1 MSTLHEDH
9 NTFNCKHLDW
19 PALMAALRMQRE
31 LELETCGARLFACV
45 RDNALDPAL
54 EVGSATKERSMWMD
68 SAHIQ
73 PCAYMKQASS
83 QPPASQP
90 AASLSVEQFDF

>member
-54 EVGSATKERSMWMD
+54 EVGNATKERSM
-68 SAHIQ
+68 
-73 PCAYMKQASS
+73 
-83 QPPASQP
+83 
-90 AASLSVEQFDF
+90 